1 MRYFIEE
8 DELKFY
14 KEPNSFNK
22 YSDKNILKYAVGA
35 NLYMPAIQKSIFNKL
50 VDNKFHNIGNFFI

>member
-35 NLYMPAIQKSIFNKL
+35 NLYIKLKFWCTNFSISHIKKYEL
-50 VDNKFHNIGNFFI
+50 IIKR

>member
-35 NLYMPAIQKSIFNKL
+35 NLYIKLKFWRIITIFKLLIQITNVL
-50 VDNKFHNIGNFFI
+50 